1 MKVSRDKMMERLA
14 RELGALTI
22 NNHLLTIEV
31 DQYQEQLELD
41 IPKLDALSRRVM
53 DQDNTIKELNILVET
68 RKLKKA
74 V

>member
-1 MKVSRDKMMERLA
+1 MMERLA

>member
-1 MKVSRDKMMERLA
+1 MERLA